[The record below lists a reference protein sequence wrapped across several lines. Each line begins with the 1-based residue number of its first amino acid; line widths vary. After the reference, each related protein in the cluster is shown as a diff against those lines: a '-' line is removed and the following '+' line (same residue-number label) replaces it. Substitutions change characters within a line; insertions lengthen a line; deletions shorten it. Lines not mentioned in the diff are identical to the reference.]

1 MGMNGESRRQKI
13 IAMLEQEKEPVSG
26 ETIAKKMGVSRQ
38 VIVQDIALLRTAYP
52 NIFATNRGY
61 LLYQEPQDKTLCER
75 VIKVRHGKKD
85 IIRELDTIVD
95 AGGQIVDVMV
105 EHEIYGRLVGKLL
118 ISNRAEVREFAEKVE
133 RNQTKPLTELTK
145 GVHFHTIR
153 AKNEEILDRIEAELR
168 QAGFLCE

>member
-13 IAMLEQEKEPVSG
+13 IAMLGQEKEPVSG

-95 AGGQIVDVMV
+95 VMV

-168 QAGFLCE
+168 QAGLLCE